1 MRGRFLILCLAALP
15 AAAQA
20 VEFRALAVSRDADR
34 YQVKADVYLAAPPQA
49 VYAVLTDYAHF
60 ARISPSIV
68 SSRVVQPL
76 EEGGAVVYTDSRICA
91 LFICRHIQETQKFI
105 RTAPLGL
112 TATVLPEQSNL
123 KSGDSSWQVEAE
135 GEGTR
140 MRMELTLEPAFWV
153 PPLIGPALVVGSLK
167 AEGRRAAAGVERL
180 ARQRAQLPPITAES
194 HGKTY

>member
-1 MRGRFLILCLAALP
+1 MNTREPLLALCLAAFGT
-15 AAAQA
+15 AQA
-20 VEFRALAVSRDADR
+20 AEFHSLQVSRDEDR
-34 YQVKADVYLAAPPQA
+34 YQVKADVYLAAPPEA
-49 VYAVLTDYAHF
+49 VYGVLTDYAHF

-68 SSRVVQPL
+68 ANRVVQPDSG
-76 EEGGAVVYTDSRICA
+76 EGALVFTDSRICA
-91 LFICRHIQETQKFI
+91 LFICRHVQETQRFT

-123 KSGDSSWQVEAE
+123 KSGSSSWRLEAE

-140 MRMELTLEPAFWV
+140 MHMELTLEPAFWV

-180 ARQRAQLPPITAES
+180 ARERAHLPPVTVT
-194 HGKTY
+194 HGKPY